1 MAVYQS
7 IGRISNMSEVQS
19 GTTMKGSTW
28 QRMTLT
34 LEIPGFN
41 GTYTTQVFQVFG
53 DVVDDVL
60 SFSPGDKVVVKFT
73 LYAREWNG
81 KMFNN
86 VDLIDI
92 DYQESAKQEQIAE
105 GRANRQR
112 RESAQAQVPNTEVP
126 YEQPSEENNDPSNDL
141 PF

>member
-1 MAVYQS
+1 MVVYQS
-7 IGRISNMSEVQS
+7 IGRISKMSEVQS

-112 RESAQAQVPNTEVP
+112 RESAQAQVPN
-126 YEQPSEENNDPSNDL
+126 EQLSEENNDPSKDL